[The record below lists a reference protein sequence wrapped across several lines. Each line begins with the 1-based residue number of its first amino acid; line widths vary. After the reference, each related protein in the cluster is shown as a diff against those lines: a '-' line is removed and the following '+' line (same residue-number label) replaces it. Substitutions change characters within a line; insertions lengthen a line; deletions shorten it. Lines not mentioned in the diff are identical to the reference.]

1 MNLMPTALFHDVLHH
16 RRAESEDMQ
25 LGEDELLR
33 TARKHPS
40 EHPFGFEGEGAVE
53 IETGAG

>member
-1 MNLMPTALFHDVLHH
+1 
-16 RRAESEDMQ
+16 MQ

-40 EHPFGFEGEGAVE
+40 EHRFGVEGEGAVE

>member
-1 MNLMPTALFHDVLHH
+1 MPTALFHDVLHH
-16 RRAESEDMQ
+16 RRAESEHLQ

-40 EHPFGFEGEGAVE
+40 EHPFGVEGEGAVE